1 MNEIVNTEVNGFSST
16 KLPVDRDL
24 IKSQRLL
31 NMIEVVEVLRAP
43 DGERS
48 LWQMLVDAG
57 ADIDRIVFRDVDD
70 IQFDRAPALQ
80 FRVDTTKLKGFLV
93 LEHAPGQHGLRI
105 LVQAEE
111 GMVLKVVHVGV
122 LLRDL
127 PSKLGQLIDD
137 GTRRWNEAAG
147 RVIVKE

>member
-1 MNEIVNTEVNGFSST
+1 MIESANTEVNGFSST

-31 NMIEVVEVLRAP
+31 NMIEVVEVLHAP
-43 DGERS
+43 DGERT

-57 ADIDRIVFRDVDD
+57 ADIDRIIFRDVDD
-70 IQFDRAPALQ
+70 LQAERAPALQ
-80 FRVDTTKLKGFLV
+80 FRVDTSKLKGFLV

-105 LVQAEE
+105 LVQAE
-111 GMVLKVVHVGV
+111 GTMVLKVVHAGV

-127 PSKLGQLIDD
+127 ATKICQLIDD
-137 GTRRWNEAAG
+137 GTRRNEPAS

>member
-1 MNEIVNTEVNGFSST
+1 MIESANTEVNGFSST

-31 NMIEVVEVLRAP
+31 NMIEVVEVLHAP
-43 DGERS
+43 DGERT

-57 ADIDRIVFRDVDD
+57 ADIDRIIFRDVDD
-70 IQFDRAPALQ
+70 LQAERAPALQ
-80 FRVDTTKLKGFLV
+80 FRVDTSKLKGFLV

-105 LVQAEE
+105 LVQTE
-111 GMVLKVVHVGV
+111 GTMVLMVVHAGV

-127 PSKLGQLIDD
+127 ATKIAHLIDD
-137 GTRRWNEAAG
+137 GTRRNEPAS

>member
-1 MNEIVNTEVNGFSST
+1 MIESANTEVNGFSST
-16 KLPVDRDL
+16 ELPVDRDL

-31 NMIEVVEVLRAP
+31 NMIEVVEVLHAP
-43 DGERS
+43 DGERT

-57 ADIDRIVFRDVDD
+57 ADIDRIIFRDVDD
-70 IQFDRAPALQ
+70 LQAERAPALQ
-80 FRVDTTKLKGFLV
+80 FRVDTSKLKGFLV

-105 LVQAEE
+105 LVQTE
-111 GMVLKVVHVGV
+111 GTMVLKVVHAGV

-127 PSKLGQLIDD
+127 ATKIAHLIDD
-137 GTRRWNEAAG
+137 GTRRNEPAS

>member
-1 MNEIVNTEVNGFSST
+1 MIESANTEVNGFSST

-31 NMIEVVEVLRAP
+31 NMIEVVEVLHAP
-43 DGERS
+43 DGERT
-48 LWQMLVDAG
+48 LWQMLVYAG
-57 ADIDRIVFRDVDD
+57 ADIDRIIFRDVDD
-70 IQFDRAPALQ
+70 LQAERAPALQ
-80 FRVDTTKLKGFLV
+80 FRVDTSKLKGFLV

-105 LVQAEE
+105 LVQTE
-111 GMVLKVVHVGV
+111 GTMVLKVVHAGV

-127 PSKLGQLIDD
+127 ATKIAHLIDD
-137 GTRRWNEAAG
+137 GTRRNEPAS

>member
-1 MNEIVNTEVNGFSST
+1 MIESANTEVNGFSST

-31 NMIEVVEVLRAP
+31 NMIEVVEVLHAP
-43 DGERS
+43 DGERT

-57 ADIDRIVFRDVDD
+57 ADIDRIIFRDVDD
-70 IQFDRAPALQ
+70 LQAERAPALQ
-80 FRVDTTKLKGFLV
+80 FRVDTSKLKGFLV

-105 LVQAEE
+105 LVQAE
-111 GMVLKVVHVGV
+111 GTMVLKVVHAGV

-127 PSKLGQLIDD
+127 ATKIAHLIDD
-137 GTRRWNEAAG
+137 GTRRNEPAS